1 MDRKISESN
10 QSVKKTEIGDRQ
22 FNTSKNLET
31 EQRKSDSLGIPQFNQ
46 IKQYNSFDSPIRMT
60 KSNSLIFLPE
70 VELAENIELSKISS
84 VETELSVF
92 EKIPKVHQESTNET
106 SERRLAISKKKTAG
120 LRKLGGKKR
129 DKHFYTKKNKRDI
142 AHI

>member
-1 MDRKISESN
+1 M
-10 QSVKKTEIGDRQ
+10 
-22 FNTSKNLET
+22 ET

-46 IKQYNSFDSPIRMT
+46 LKQYNSFDRPRRMT

-92 EKIPKVHQESTNET
+92 EKIPSVHQESTNET
-106 SERRLAISKKKTAG
+106 SERRLAIWKKKTAK

-129 DKHFYTKKNKRDI
+129 DKHFYRKKNKRDI